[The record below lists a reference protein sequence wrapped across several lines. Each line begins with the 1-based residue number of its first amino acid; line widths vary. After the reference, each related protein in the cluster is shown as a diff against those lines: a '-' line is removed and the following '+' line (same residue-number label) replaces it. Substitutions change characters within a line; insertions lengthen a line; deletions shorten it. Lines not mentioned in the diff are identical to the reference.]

1 MISLIWL
8 NVGGENKAYKI
19 LFATLQGHVWPMQPF
34 FVSWMVLRLLI
45 GELVVYMPYSAK
57 SWQNFWRL
65 MGLLFLKVD

>member
-34 FVSWMVLRLLI
+34 FVSCMVLRLLI
-45 GELVVYMPYSAK
+45 GELVVYMPV
-57 SWQNFWRL
+57 QQ
-65 MGLLFLKVD
+65 KVDKTSKD